1 MVDAV
6 KFKTNSRTI
15 PVIPKS
21 QRGKVIIIHDNAEF
35 AFFDDQLK
43 RIADDWNDGK
53 TVPELMEQEERP
65 WKEIVFALIE
75 LAEKDK
81 ITRPMG
87 YLFPGEGFPL
97 EKEDESQ

>member
-1 MVDAV
+1 MLEVV
-6 KFKTNSRTI
+6 KFKTTTRTV
-15 PVIPKS
+15 PMIPKS
-21 QRGKVIIIHDNAEF
+21 QRGKVQIIHDNAEF

-43 RIADDWNDGK
+43 RIADDWNNGK

-75 LAEKDK
+75 LAEKGK

-87 YLFPGEGFPL
+87 YLFPGEGVPE